1 MAMHTRR
8 EVLRAGVVVAGAAAL
23 PTTWGCE
30 APDAAAAT
38 GEGPLPAP
46 PFYWGIGLENAW
58 MPQADPSRDGRRR
71 PLDAFEQTQH
81 YRKWKEDLQRAADL
95 GVNTIRY
102 SVPWHRAEP
111 RPGRYDWSL
120 IDGPVEHLV
129 TKLGIIPVMDI
140 LHYGTPTWME
150 DGPADDRFVDALT
163 AYSAA
168 MAGHFRGLV
177 NHYTPQNDPQINALF
192 CAGTGRWPPYEKTQE
207 AWSKLGV
214 KLARALVLQSRAIR
228 QEAPEAV
235 LISAE
240 HFVTEGFAHAALSL
254 DPEGPPAEEVLNDIA
269 LFPSSLALGR
279 LDPAHPLATY
289 LVQNGVTEREVGWFQ
304 TNFATPDIHGVNC
317 FPEMEVAEFK
327 GDYATAD
334 AESLEEAAREAARY
348 TEERCRAAYGYHRA
362 PIFLTQTSAGL
373 TAEKKIAYMEAMY
386 RGVLAMRADGIP
398 IRGVNWWPLFD
409 GIQWEYREESSQPME
424 AFLRPGGWNNGLYVS
439 QVAGGDMARVH
450 TPAAD
455 SYRDIIRTDMA
466 DPGLVRSSEGR
477 RASASPE
484 AAAILAM
491 RAVSWEPTDPPNTPM
506 GAAQGIMPGRVTWVR
521 DARVTPWDGKTGF
534 WWEEGNI
541 NQPVLDAMFARSLN
555 VLADETSNEEAWDAL
570 FRHFNAKNG
579 RGDRGWQPG
588 ELIAIKINMNN
599 SSRPGEA
606 DNNIDQS
613 NHGLRA
619 MLAQL
624 TGPGKV
630 DPACIV
636 VYDATR
642 AIPDRLFLPLN
653 AEFPKVRW
661 VVGRGIAPG
670 REEVEWVENAI
681 TYTSPEVQLGNS
693 LPKCCVDA
701 AYLINMALLKGHEIS
716 GITLCAKNHFGSI
729 MTPSRDHNKYVAPH
743 SRDITAWSGYV
754 DLMGSPNLGGK
765 TMLYVLDGLYATQT
779 NVRDLTERD
788 RWRRLFGG
796 EWSASLFLS
805 QDPVAIDSV
814 GLDFL
819 RAEFQDSL
827 GFSGA
832 RAFPK
837 GSIVNSDNYL
847 HEAALGRNVVLGPYR
862 PNGKEIGSLGVHEH
876 WNNAT
881 DRQYSRNL
889 DPRRGKGIE
898 LVEVPI
904 QG

>member
-1 MAMHTRR
+1 MQTRR
-8 EVLRAGVVVAGAAAL
+8 ELLRAGVVVAGAAAL
-23 PTTWGCE
+23 PIPAWGRE
-30 APDAAAAT
+30 APDAVPAA

-46 PFYWGIGLENAW
+46 FFYWGLGLENASI
-58 MPQADPSRDGRRR
+58 PQANPAKDGTRRS
-71 PLDAFEQTQH
+71 LDVYEQTQH

-95 GVNTIRY
+95 GVNTLRY
-102 SVPWHRAEP
+102 SVPWYRAEP
-111 RPGRYDWSL
+111 RPGKYDWSW
-120 IDGPVEHLV
+120 IDGPVDHLV

-140 LHYGTPTWME
+140 LHFGTPTWME

-177 NHYTPQNDPQINALF
+177 NHYTPQNDPQTNALF
-192 CAGTGRWPPYEKTQE
+192 CAGTGRWPPYEKTPE

-228 QEAPEAV
+228 QEAPETV

-240 HFVTEGFAHAALSL
+240 RFVFDNFAHAALTA
-254 DPEGPPAEEVLNDIA
+254 DPENPPSEEVLNDVA
-269 LFPSSLALGR
+269 LFPSSFAHGR
-279 LDPAHPLATY
+279 VDSTHPLAAF
-289 LVQNGVTEREVGWFQ
+289 LVQNGVTEDEVNWFQ
-304 TNFATPDIHGVNC
+304 TNFATPDIYGVNY
-317 FPEMEVAEFK
+317 FPEAEVAELN
-327 GDYATAD
+327 GDYANAD
-334 AESLEEAAREAARY
+334 AASLEAAAGKAAQY
-348 TEERCRAAYGYHRA
+348 TEERCRLAYSYHRS
-362 PIFLTQTSAGL
+362 PIYLTETSAGL
-373 TAEKKIAYMEAMY
+373 TTEKKIAYMEALY
-386 RGVLAMRADGIP
+386 QSVLSMRADGIP

-409 GIQWEYREESSQPME
+409 AIQWDFREKTSQPVG
-424 AFLRPGGWNNGLYVS
+424 AFILPGGWNNGLFVS
-439 QVAGGDMARVH
+439 TANGGEIDRVH

-455 SYRDIIRTDMA
+455 SYRDIIRRDSA
-466 DPGLVRSSEGR
+466 DRGLVQSPQR
-477 RASASPE
+477 RTPNASPE

-491 RAVSWEPTDPPNTPM
+491 RAAAWEPSDPPNTPM
-506 GAAQGIMPGRVTWVR
+506 GTARGIFPGRVTWVR
-521 DARVTPWDGKTGF
+521 DARVTPWDGKTGL

-555 VLADETSNEEAWDAL
+555 ALGGEASNEQAWDAL
-570 FRHFNAKNG
+570 FRHFNAQNG
-579 RGDRGWQPG
+579 RGERGWQPG

-599 SSRPGEA
+599 SSRPAEA

-624 TGPGKV
+624 TGPAKV

-642 AIPDRLFLPLN
+642 AIPDRMFQPLN
-653 AEFPKVRW
+653 AEFPQVRW
-661 VVGRGIAPG
+661 VVGRGAAPG
-670 REEVEWVENAI
+670 REAVEWVENAI
-681 TYTSPEVQLGNS
+681 TFTSSEVQLGNS

-716 GITLCAKNHFGSI
+716 GVTLCAKNHFGSI
-729 MTPSRDHNKYVAPH
+729 MNPSRDHNKYVAPH
-743 SRDITAWSGYV
+743 RRDITAWSGYV

-819 RAEFQDSL
+819 RAEFQDNL

-832 RAFPK
+832 PAYPK

-847 HEAALGRNVVLGPYR
+847 HEAARGRNVVLGAYR

-889 DPRRGKGIE
+889 DARTGKGIE
-898 LVEVPI
+898 LVKVEV